1 MSQELFIKD
10 TIKLWSMENC
20 RPAVTPGEPTTVP
33 LPEEENPSNDDILQ
47 AQRIAGALIWLSTRT
62 RPDIAYAQSRISSMA
77 TKAPK
82 KALEEGQRVLR
93 YLKGTMTVGLH
104 FKTCKYGEDVIAY
117 TDANFAVSRSQTG
130 SFIKL
135 GTNAVTWRSTK
146 QTTVAR
152 STADSEVQ
160 AVATTEILADYIK
173 ALRES
178 VCLPTPVLRMKCD
191 NAAAIILSTGEG
203 SWKTKS
209 AANKVI
215 AIRELVDA
223 KLLIIDYIPTKDQC
237 ADSLTKFMKSGK
249 EQARINVQ
257 HLGLVDV
264 DTWLPEERIREKL
277 SEAPPGK
284 ISTARADFH
293 GPRICSVRVV
303 GSASVGDPTLSTQV
317 KQFTKNYMWRENV
330 NYFSPQQS
338 RSEVL
343 NP

>member
-1 MSQELFIKD
+1 M
-10 TIKLWSMENC
+10 
-20 RPAVTPGEPTTVP
+20 
-33 LPEEENPSNDDILQ
+33 
-47 AQRIAGALIWLSTRT
+47 
-62 RPDIAYAQSRISSMA
+62 
-77 TKAPK
+77 
-82 KALEEGQRVLR
+82 
-93 YLKGTMTVGLH
+93 
-104 FKTCKYGEDVIAY
+104 
-117 TDANFAVSRSQTG
+117 
-130 SFIKL
+130 
-135 GTNAVTWRSTK
+135 
-146 QTTVAR
+146 AR

-178 VCLPTPVLRMKCD
+178 VCLPTPVLRMRCD

-209 AANKVI
+209 TANKVI

-223 KLLIIDYIPTKDQC
+223 KMLMVDYIPTKDQC

-277 SEAPPGK
+277 SEVSSGK
-284 ISTARADFH
+284 ISTGKNSTARADFH

-303 GSASVGDPTLSTQV
+303 ESARVGCPTLSTQV
-317 KQFTKNYMWRENV
+317 KQFTVNIILREIE
-330 NYFSPQQS
+330 NYFFL
-338 RSEVL
+338 RSNL
-343 NP
+343 GAKR